1 MSLQL
6 LAGPLGFALVLAL
19 IALGVP
25 IAISMA
31 IVGTVGAIWLGGWD
45 QAAYILSNLPFES
58 ISGESMV
65 VLPLFIFMGVF
76 AAYSGL
82 SANLYGG
89 VHALIGHHR
98 GGIALATVGAS
109 AIFGAITGSSLATAA
124 TIGRVAM
131 PEMRARGYA
140 DSLSSAAVAAG
151 GTLGV
156 LIPPSIILILYAIMT
171 MNSIGALFAAAFVPG
186 LLATLLYMASIYIQV
201 RRNPGLAPAGPRMR
215 GPERMRALLGTWD
228 AMLLIVVVI
237 GGIYGKVFSPTEAAA
252 VGAAGALLITIARGK
267 FKVAVIRAG
276 VAETAGMVGM
286 IFLILMGASIFNY
299 FIELSGL
306 TGFLLDQI
314 QNAGI
319 PPLGVLVLVIV
330 FYIVLGCFMD
340 SLSMVLLT
348 VVPMYTLVTGIGYDP
363 IWFGILLV
371 CVTEI
376 GLITPP
382 IGMNLFV
389 VQGTVPNLALTTII
403 RGILPFILADIVR
416 VAVIVAVPGL
426 VLFVPNWLGLG

>member
-1 MSLQL
+1 MNLQL
-6 LAGPLGFALVLAL
+6 LAGPLGFALVLGL
-19 IALGVP
+19 IALGFP
-25 IAISMA
+25 IAMSMA
-31 IVGTVGAIWLGGWD
+31 LVGAVGAIWLGGWD

-58 ISGESMV
+58 VSGESMI
-65 VLPLFIFMGVF
+65 VLPLFILMGVF
-76 AAYSGL
+76 AAHSGM
-82 SANLYGG
+82 SANLYTG
-89 VHALIGHHR
+89 VHALLGHHR
-98 GGIALATVGAS
+98 GGIAMATVGAS

-140 DSLSSAAVAAG
+140 DSLSAASVAAG

-156 LIPPSIILILYAIMT
+156 LIPPSIIMILYAIMT
-171 MNSIGALFAAAFVPG
+171 MNSIGALFAAALLPG
-186 LLATLLYMASIYIQV
+186 LLATLLYMAAILVQV
-201 RRNPGLAPAGPRMR
+201 QRRPELAPAGARLP
-215 GPERMRALLGTWD
+215 GPARRRALLGTWD
-228 AMLLIVVVI
+228 AVLLIVVVI
-237 GGIYGKVFSPTEAAA
+237 GGIYGKIFSPTEAAA
-252 VGAAGALLITIARGK
+252 VGAAGALLITLLRGK
-267 FKVAVIRAG
+267 LDRAVVRAG

-306 TGFLLDQI
+306 TDFLLERI
-314 QNAGI
+314 RNAGI
-319 PPLGVLVLVIV
+319 PPFGVLMLVIA

-363 IWFGILLV
+363 IWFGILVV

-403 RGILPFILADIVR
+403 RGILPFIIADIVR
-416 VAVIVAVPGL
+416 IGVIVAVPGL
-426 VLFVPNWLGLG
+426 VLLVPDWLGLG